1 MTLRVLPAAT
11 LATAT
16 FTAAALTAFAAFA
29 PPVRAETVSVTLV
42 NGHPP
47 VFRWVKHLQESF
59 VPAVEKALEGTDIKI
74 EWKQQYG
81 GSLAKVGE
89 ELEAAQ
95 EGIADL
101 ALVPSVFE
109 PAKLPLQNVT
119 YYTPLVS
126 TDPGLVT
133 RAVEEIQR
141 DIPAM
146 MAAWEDNDVVY
157 LGGGFGLDDY
167 LLFTKFP
174 VKSLDDLKGRK
185 IGTPG
190 PSINWMKGTGAVGV
204 AGNLTE
210 YYSSLQT
217 GLYDGIVTFATAAL
231 PARIQEVAPHIT
243 RIGYGA
249 QYSGGIAA
257 NRDWYEAQPDAL
269 KEALG
274 AGARAFEEAYLEDLR
289 KATSGALEE
298 LVAAGGILNDGSEE
312 LRRAWADAMENPARV
327 WVAELEKQG
336 LPAREVLESY
346 MQAVRAAGAEPARD
360 WDRQ

>member
-1 MTLRVLPAAT
+1 MTQRFALRALPATALAAAT
-11 LATAT
+11 LAT
-16 FTAAALTAFAAFA
+16 LAAFA
-29 PPVRAETVSVTLV
+29 PPAQAETITVTLV

-59 VPAVEKALEGTDIKI
+59 VPAVDKALEGTDIRI

-95 EGIADL
+95 EGVADL
-101 ALVPSVFE
+101 ALVPTVFE

-126 TDPGLVT
+126 TDPGVVT
-133 RAVEEIQR
+133 KAVEGIQR
-141 DIPAM
+141 EIPAM
-146 MAAWEDNDVVY
+146 MEAWEDNDLVY

-167 LLFTKFP
+167 LLFTKHP

-210 YYSSLQT
+210 YYNALQT
-217 GLYDGIVTFATAAL
+217 GLYDGIVTFATAAV
-231 PARIQEVAPHIT
+231 PAKIQEVAPHIT
-243 RIGYGA
+243 RVGFGA

-257 NRDWYEAQPDAL
+257 NRDWYETQPDEVKQAL
-269 KEALG
+269 Q
-274 AGARAFEEAYLEDLR
+274 AGAEAFEQAYLEDLL
-289 KATSGALEE
+289 KATSGALEQ
-298 LVAAGGILNDGSEE
+298 LVANGGILNADSEA
-312 LRRAWADAMENPARV
+312 LRSAWAEAMEDPAKV
-327 WVAELEKQG
+327 WVAELGKQG
-336 LPAREVLESY
+336 LPAGEVLESY
-346 MQAVRAAGAEPARD
+346 MQAVRAAGATPARD
-360 WDRQ
+360 WGKD

>member
-1 MTLRVLPAAT
+1 MRILS
-11 LATAT
+11 
-16 FTAAALTAFAAFA
+16 AAAAAFLLA
-29 PPVRAETVSVTLV
+29 SAGLAEAKTVKITLV

-59 VPAVEKALEGTDIKI
+59 VPAVDKALAGSGVTI

-95 EGIADL
+95 EGVADV
-101 ALVPSVFE
+101 ALVPTVFE

-119 YYTPLVS
+119 YYTPFVS
-126 TDPGLVT
+126 PDPGIVAQSVE
-133 RAVEEIQR
+133 AVQR
-141 DIPAM
+141 KVPAM
-146 MAAWEDNDVVY
+146 MKAWADNDVVY

-174 VKSLDDLKGRK
+174 VKSLDDLKGKK

-210 YYSSLQT
+210 YYNALQT
-217 GLYDGIVTFATAAL
+217 GLYDGVVTFATAAL
-231 PARIQEVAPHIT
+231 PAKIQEVAPHVT

-257 NRDWYEAQPDAL
+257 NKAWYDAQPDAV
-269 KEALG
+269 KKALE
-274 AGARAFEEAYLEDLR
+274 AGAKAFEQAYLDDLR
-289 KATSGALEE
+289 KATQAALDG
-298 LVAAGGILNDGSEE
+298 LVAKGAIVNADSDALRAG
-312 LRRAWADAMENPARV
+312 WAKAMEDPTKA
-327 WVAELEKQG
+327 WVAELEKQK
-336 LPAREVLESY
+336 LPAREVLEAY
-346 MQAVRAAGAEPARD
+346 MAAVKAAGATPTRD
-360 WDRQ
+360 WGRN

>member
-1 MTLRVLPAAT
+1 MTLRVLPAA
-11 LATAT
+11 
-16 FTAAALTAFAAFA
+16 ALTAATLTIFAAMA
-29 PPVRAETVSVTLV
+29 PTALAETFTVTLV

-59 VPAVEKALEGTDIKI
+59 VPAVDKALDGTGIGI

-95 EGIADL
+95 EGIAEI
-101 ALVPSVFE
+101 ALVPTVFE

-126 TDPGLVT
+126 TDPGVVT
-133 RAVEEIQR
+133 RAVEDIQR
-141 DIPAM
+141 KVPAM
-146 MAAWEDNDVVY
+146 MEAWEINDVVY

-167 LLFTKFP
+167 LLFTKEP
-174 VKSLDDLKGRK
+174 VKSLADLEGRK

-210 YYSSLQT
+210 YYNALQT
-217 GLYDGIVTFATAAL
+217 GLYDGVVTFATAAV
-231 PARIQEVAPHIT
+231 PARIQEVAPYIT

-257 NRDWYEAQPDAL
+257 NRYWYEDQPDAV
-269 KEALG
+269 KEALR
-274 AGARAFEEAYLEDLR
+274 AGAEAFEHAYLEDLL
-289 KATSGALEE
+289 KATSGALDT
-298 LVAAGGILNDGSEE
+298 LVADGGVLNPDSDA
-312 LRRAWADAMENPARV
+312 LRTAWAEAMEDPTKA
-327 WVAELEKQG
+327 WVAELGKQG

-346 MQAVRAAGAEPARD
+346 MQAVEAAGATPARA
-360 WDRQ
+360 WGRE

>member
-1 MTLRVLPAAT
+1 MRMLS
-11 LATAT
+11 
-16 FTAAALTAFAAFA
+16 AAAIAALLVSA
-29 PPVRAETVSVTLV
+29 SLAEAKTITVTLV

-59 VPAVEKALEGTDIKI
+59 VPAVNKALEGTDIKI

-95 EGIADL
+95 EGVADI
-101 ALVPSVFE
+101 ALVPTIFE
-109 PAKLPLQNVT
+109 PAKMPLQNVT
-119 YYTPLVS
+119 YYTPFVS
-126 TDPGLVT
+126 TDPALVT
-133 RAVEEIQR
+133 QVVQDVQAK
-141 DIPAM
+141 IPAM
-146 MAAWEDNDVVY
+146 MKAWDDNDLVY
-157 LGGGFGLDDY
+157 IGGGFGLDDY

-210 YYSSLQT
+210 YYNALQT
-217 GLYDGIVTFATAAL
+217 GLYDGVVTFATAAL
-231 PARIQEVAPHIT
+231 PAKIQEVAPHIT

-257 NRDWYEAQPDAL
+257 NKAWYDAQPEPVKKAL
-269 KEALG
+269 A
-274 AGARAFEEAYLEDLR
+274 AGAKAFEQAYHEDLR
-289 KATSGALEE
+289 KATSLALEE
-298 LVAAGGILNDGSEE
+298 LAAKGGIVNADSEA
-312 LRRAWADAMENPARV
+312 LRQAYAKVLENPTKA
-327 WVAELEKQG
+327 WVAELEKQK
-336 LPAREVLESY
+336 LPARQVLDGY
-346 MQAVRAAGAEPARD
+346 MQAVRAAGAKPARD
-360 WDRQ
+360 WDKN